1 MTETNPSVSE
11 NLPTLTAEQAEVFPP
26 CEPLS
31 TPLGSRVLVQI
42 RSPKTK
48 TKGGIILT
56 NDIQEVEKW
65 NTQIGRVIAVGPI
78 AFKNRTSMNKWPE
91 GEWVKPGDFV
101 RVPKHGGDKYEVEL
115 ANGDT
120 ALFVTFNDHEMIAK
134 WLGDPVTAKAYI

>member
-11 NLPTLTAEQAEVFPP
+11 SLPTLTAEQAEVFPP

-78 AFKNRTSMNKWPE
+78 AFKNRTSMDKWPE